1 MDTHLRARLQ
11 AACGLLALALSSACG
26 GAAEEEVGSRLIL
39 GAYTTPREAYSELI
53 PIFQSRWE
61 SQRGQPV
68 TFEESYLGSG
78 AQSRAIIEGFE
89 ADVAALSLEVDIERI
104 AEAGLITHDWRSAP
118 SGWLVS
124 TSIVA
129 FAVRPGNPLGIRD
142 WADLAR
148 PGVEVL
154 TPNPRTSGG
163 AMWNILG
170 LYGAAVRGGVQGVP
184 AGDQE
189 AATEFLQAVLR
200 NVSVMDKSAR
210 DSMTT
215 FENGVGDVAI
225 TYENEVLVGQQA
237 GQGYELVIPGST
249 ILIENP
255 VVLVD
260 EYVDQHRMRPAA
272 EAFVAFLFTPEAQE
286 IFARHGLRSQNP
298 AVAASTAAF
307 YPPVRDL
314 FTIEEQFG
322 SWDTA
327 TPRFFS
333 EQGIFTLAISQ
344 VQGE

>member
-1 MDTHLRARLQ
+1 MDRHLRARLQ

-26 GAAEEEVGSRLIL
+26 GATGEEIGSPLIL
-39 GAYTTPREAYSELI
+39 GAYTTPREAYGELV
-53 PIFQSRWE
+53 PLFQSHWE
-61 SQRGQPV
+61 SQGGQPV

-78 AQSRAIIEGFE
+78 AQSRAIMEGFE
-89 ADVAALSLEVDIERI
+89 ADVAALSLEADVERI
-104 AEAGLITHDWRSAP
+104 AEAGLITHDWRTAP
-118 SGWLVS
+118 HGGMVS

-129 FAVRPGNPLGIRD
+129 FAVRSGNPLAIQD

-148 PGVEVL
+148 PGIEVL

-170 LYGAAVRGGVQGVP
+170 LYGAALRGGVQGVP

-237 GQGYELVIPGST
+237 GQDYELVIPRST
-249 ILIENP
+249 LLIENP
-255 VVLVD
+255 VALVD
-260 EYVDQHRMRPAA
+260 EYVDQHGVRPAA

-286 IFARHGLRSQNP
+286 VFARHGLRSP
-298 AVAASTAAF
+298 DAGAAASTASL
-307 YPPVRDL
+307 YLPVPDL
-314 FTIEEQFG
+314 FTITDQFG
-322 SWDTA
+322 GWELA
-327 TPRFFS
+327 TSRFFGD
-333 EQGIFTLAISQ
+333 QGIFTLAIIE